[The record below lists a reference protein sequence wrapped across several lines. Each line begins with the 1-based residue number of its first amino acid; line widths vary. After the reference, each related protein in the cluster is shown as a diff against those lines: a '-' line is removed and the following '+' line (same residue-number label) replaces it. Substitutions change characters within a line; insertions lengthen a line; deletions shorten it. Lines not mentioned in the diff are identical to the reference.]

1 MSTLKPKKFA
11 IGSGAT
17 AALLGAFLM
26 GGVALNH
33 ASAAPLAT
41 PGTPTTVVPGEAPD
55 TTEAADTTEAPDTT
69 GAADTT
75 EATAPALNPA
85 QVPTTADQAQAAALA
100 QFPGATVTQVELQDE
115 NGAPV
120 WGVTLTDASGAA
132 QDVTVD
138 GTSGQVLSAQAD
150 GPDGA
155 EGPETPGN

>member
-1 MSTLKPKKFA
+1 MYTLKPKKL
-11 IGSGAT
+11 ILGSGAT

-33 ASAAPLAT
+33 ASAAPPAT
-41 PGTPTTVVPGEAPD
+41 PGTPTTVVQA
-55 TTEAADTTEAPDTT
+55 EAPDTT

-115 NGAPV
+115 NGALV

-138 GTSGQVLSAQAD
+138 GTSGQVLSAQAA
-150 GPDGA
+150 GSDGA

>member
-1 MSTLKPKKFA
+1 MYTLKPKKL
-11 IGSGAT
+11 IVGSGVT

-33 ASAAPLAT
+33 ASAAPPAT
-41 PGTPTTVVPGEAPD
+41 PGTPTTVVQAEAPD
-55 TTEAADTTEAPDTT
+55 TTEAAE
-69 GAADTT
+69 
-75 EATAPALNPA
+75 PALDPA
-85 QVPTTADQAQAAALA
+85 QVPTTADQAKAAALA

-115 NGAPV
+115 NGALV
-120 WGVTLTDASGAA
+120 WGVELTDASGAV

-138 GTSGQVLSAQAD
+138 GNSGQVLGAQAD

>member
-1 MSTLKPKKFA
+1 MYTLKPKKL
-11 IGSGAT
+11 IVGSGAT

-33 ASAAPLAT
+33 ASAAPPAT
-41 PGTPTTVVPGEAPD
+41 PGTPTAVVQGEAPD
-55 TTEAADTTEAPDTT
+55 TTEVTDTT

-75 EATAPALNPA
+75 EAPDTAEATAPAINPA

-100 QFPGATVTQVELQDE
+100 QFPGATITQVELQDE

-120 WGVTLTDASGAA
+120 WGVTLTDAGGAA
-132 QDVTVD
+132 QDVKID
-138 GTSGQVLSAQAD
+138 GTSGQVLGAQAD